1 MEPATPTN
9 RRRFLSRIGVSR
21 IARKG
26 RRRPATNRL
35 GGGPRGPR
43 TTQQKV
49 FLALKWGAIVGLAL
63 SAVGA
68 GTLALLFWIWGNDS
82 SLPTIEKLSDY
93 RPAQVSRVLADNGA
107 VVGELYT
114 ERRTVVPFERIPKVV
129 IDAVVSAEDA
139 DFFKHE
145 GIDYLG
151 MVRALLVNIR
161 EGETRQG
168 ASTITQQ
175 VVKNLLL
182 TRARTLKRKVQE
194 IILARRLEHS
204 LSKHDILTLY
214 ANQIYFGHGRYGIQ
228 EAARY
233 YYGKNVEQINVG
245 EAAMLAGL
253 VQGPEI
259 LSPRKP
265 ENRERAKRRQVY
277 VLHQMAAN
285 GYITRQEA
293 DRWAADPIR
302 IVADVQPTMGQAPEW
317 VDVARQALVAR
328 HGEEEVGRAGVAVQT
343 TLVLDVQKQA
353 REALRAGLRAYDKRQ
368 KYGVP
373 VAHVK
378 PDKVDGELARMAKR
392 LPRGGPVAG
401 DEYRAIVVEVKE
413 SENRLVVDLG
423 KWRATVALG
432 GANDERFNP
441 AGPGQK
447 KPSERFGVG
456 DVVRVMVPRTGASA
470 VAAAPAA
477 AATAAGVKADA
488 AKAGTPERVADL
500 ASGPE
505 GAVVVIEPRSRRVL
519 AVVGGYTYHVG
530 DFNRATRARRQAGST
545 FKPFVYA
552 AAIDSGE
559 MTPAS
564 IVNDAPEVYDL
575 WKPENHAK
583 GEFQGPVR
591 LRYALAKSINTV
603 AIRVLNDIGPDRV
616 VTLAHAMGI
625 QSELPRE
632 LSLALGSGAVT
643 PMELTN
649 AFASFAAGGKA
660 APPVV
665 LKKVGS
671 EVVPAVQPT
680 QALRPEVAYLLVE
693 MMRSVV
699 TEGTGA
705 AVQALKMDV
714 VGKTGTS
721 NDARDAWFIGM
732 TSDVVVGV
740 WVGFDDFKRPL
751 GRGEEGAH
759 TAVPVFIDLM
769 KKIGR
774 KDSHFTRPTGI
785 VEARIDRA
793 SGLLAPDG
801 APEASFYT
809 EVFLPGT
816 APTETAAAPGEAT
829 ADSYV
834 TDVYDDVYGGD
845 PKGADGAEGG
855 GKPKASGGAEVKKE
869 GAETAVPR
877 PSADDEDTDEKG
889 AERSEGEGGTNQ

>member
-1 MEPATPTN
+1 MEPATPTT

-21 IARKG
+21 IGRTG
-26 RRRPATNRL
+26 RRRPSTARL
-35 GGGPRGPR
+35 GSAHGPRSGK
-43 TTQQKV
+43 QKAL
-49 FLALKWGAIVGLAL
+49 FALKWGAIVGLAL
-63 SAVGA
+63 AAIGA
-68 GTLALLFWIWGNDS
+68 GTLALVFWIWGNDA

-93 RPAQVSRVLADNGA
+93 RPAQVSRVLADDGA

-114 ERRTVVPFERIPKVV
+114 ERRTVVPFERIPKVM
-129 IDAVVSAEDA
+129 ISALVSAEDA

-151 MVRALLVNIR
+151 MVRALFVNIR

-194 IILARRLEHS
+194 IVLARRLEHS
-204 LSKHDILTLY
+204 LSKHEILTLY
-214 ANQIYFGHGRYGIQ
+214 ANQIYFGHGRYGVQ

-233 YYGKNVEQINVG
+233 YYAKNVDQINVG

-265 ENRERAKRRQVY
+265 ENRERAKRRQIY
-277 VLHQMAAN
+277 VLRQMAAHR
-285 GYITRQEA
+285 YITQQEA
-293 DRWAADPIR
+293 DKWSADPIR
-302 IVADVQPTMGQAPEW
+302 IVADAQPTLGLAPEW

-343 TLVLDVQKQA
+343 TLDLAAQKQA

-373 VAHVK
+373 VARLK
-378 PDKVDGELARMAKR
+378 ADKVAGELDRMARK
-392 LPRGGPVAG
+392 LPRGGPIAG
-401 DEYRAIVVEVKE
+401 DEYRAIVVEVVE
-413 SENRLVVDLG
+413 AENRLVVDLG
-423 KWRATVALG
+423 KWKATVALG
-432 GANDERFNP
+432 GPADERFNP
-441 AGPGQK
+441 PGPTQK
-447 KPSERFGVG
+447 EPSERFGVG

-477 AATAAGVKADA
+477 AATQAAVKADA
-488 AKAGTPERVADL
+488 ARSGTPERVVDL

-505 GAVVVIEPRSRRVL
+505 GAIVVIEPRSRRVL
-519 AVVGGYTYHVG
+519 AVVGGYNHHAG

-552 AAIDSGE
+552 AAIDNGE
-559 MTPAS
+559 MTAAS

-575 WKPENHAK
+575 WKPENYEK
-583 GEFQGPVR
+583 GEFLGPVR
-591 LRYALAKSINTV
+591 LRFALAKSINTV
-603 AIRVLNDIGPDRV
+603 AIRVMNDIGPDRV
-616 VTLAHAMGI
+616 VTLARAMGI
-625 QSELPRE
+625 QSDLPRE

-643 PMELTN
+643 PLELTN
-649 AFASFAAGGKA
+649 AFASFAAGGRA
-660 APPVV
+660 TAPVV
-665 LKKVGS
+665 LTKVGA
-671 EVVPAVQPT
+671 EAVPAGPVT
-680 QALRPEVAYLLVE
+680 QAIRPEVAYVVTD

-705 AVQALKMDV
+705 AIAALKMDV
-714 VGKTGTS
+714 AGKTGTS
-721 NDARDAWFIGM
+721 NDARDAWFVGM
-732 TSDVVVGV
+732 TSDVAVGV

-751 GRGEEGAH
+751 GKGEAGGH
-759 TAVPVFIDLM
+759 TAVPIFMDLM

-774 KDSHFTRPTGI
+774 PGSRFARPAGL
-785 VEARIDRA
+785 VEARIDKA
-793 SGLLAPDG
+793 SGLLAPEG
-801 APEASFYT
+801 APDKTYYT
-809 EVFLPGT
+809 EVFLAGT
-816 APTETAAAPGEAT
+816 APTEVAAAPGEAT

-845 PKGADGAEGG
+845 P
-855 GKPKASGGAEVKKE
+855 ASGGEGAREAEKARSRPSPDRAKE
-869 GAETAVPR
+869 GASE
-877 PSADDEDTDEKG
+877 SE
-889 AERSEGEGGTNQ
+889 SEGGADQ